1 MWIYRMKA
9 FIVNGSSSQMLLMPL
24 NRSMCRTR
32 QLDQCSLQHV
42 GRHDFSIT
50 RKISIMSKRLES
62 DHLCRV
68 SWHTRTSAK
77 NKTVFQHIVPFN
89 NQKPAGNHCN
99 LLILQFSSE
108 PKKKKRG
115 NKYEYVAHCNCM
127 MCVCACVCPVS
138 SKLWPQEGRGC
149 QCVSV
154 FCHSQCVNFATINLT
169 LFELHLCTST
179 LYIYHTIVY
188 MIY

>member
-108 PKKKKRG
+108 PKKKK
-115 NKYEYVAHCNCM
+115 NVETNTSMSHIVIVW
-127 MCVCACVCPVS
+127 CVCVRVCALCLQNCDHKKV
-138 SKLWPQEGRGC
+138 ED
-149 QCVSV
+149 VSV
-154 FCHSQCVNFATINLT
+154 WACFVILNAWILQQSIWPYLNYICV
-169 LFELHLCTST
+169 HPR
-179 LYIYHTIVY
+179 YIYTIR
-188 MIY
+188 